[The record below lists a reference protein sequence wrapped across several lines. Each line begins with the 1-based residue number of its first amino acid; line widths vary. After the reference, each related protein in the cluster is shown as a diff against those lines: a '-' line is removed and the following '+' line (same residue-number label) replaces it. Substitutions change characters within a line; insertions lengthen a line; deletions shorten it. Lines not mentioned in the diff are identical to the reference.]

1 MLTKY
6 NYLYLFEKIIPP
18 SSGCYQAEVAP
29 NIPEPTTF
37 PSPVDQMAKP
47 SKLTT
52 DNYESSSKLP
62 QRYSELD
69 QKCKVCEK
77 FFKRMKQHLNHSKSC
92 QKRYDMEE
100 FETKL
105 KDQKREQARVRQMLH
120 RKNAM
125 DDVEEAFIE
134 SQTRENQSQKSTK
147 MTDNEE
153 GLRQKPDGEK
163 QFQRSPVRSD
173 NEEGFREKKSNRI
186 QNISSDESDDSSILV
201 TKLKKKRLT
210 LNDDIDINS
219 SQTSISNDINRNTKD
234 SKANQIYSELDHK
247 CKGCEKFFKR
257 IKPHL
262 NHSKSCQKN
271 MI

>member
-1 MLTKY
+1 
-6 NYLYLFEKIIPP
+6 
-18 SSGCYQAEVAP
+18 
-29 NIPEPTTF
+29 
-37 PSPVDQMAKP
+37 
-47 SKLTT
+47 
-52 DNYESSSKLP
+52 
-62 QRYSELD
+62 
-69 QKCKVCEK
+69 
-77 FFKRMKQHLNHSKSC
+77 
-92 QKRYDMEE
+92 
-100 FETKL
+100 
-105 KDQKREQARVRQMLH
+105 
-120 RKNAM
+120 
-125 DDVEEAFIE
+125 
-134 SQTRENQSQKSTK
+134 

-173 NEEGFREKKSNRI
+173 NDEGFSGKKSIRI
-186 QNISSDESDDSSILV
+186 QNISSDDSDDSSILV